1 MYILRNILLT
11 TCLLLIGL
19 ITNGQEYHLE
29 IRDSSTSGYIDELT
43 SELEGSYK
51 DSATIHMKLRESLS
65 DMRRRG
71 FLAASY
77 DSIRVREDTLTAWLH
92 VGRQYRWGQFSLNAP
107 DSSLFRELTIFR
119 EMKNN
124 AVINLQEL
132 NALEEKIVTYLEN
145 RGYPFASVRIDRLE
159 HAGSDTLNA
168 SLSIEPGKRYV
179 IDSIM
184 IQGNDPVSEK
194 YLYPYLG
201 LYPGMV
207 YNESRLKQIPNR
219 IENLAFLRQIRDFEL
234 EFSEGHRVN
243 VFLYLERAENNQ
255 VDGVVGFLPG
265 GDGKIRFTGQF
276 DLSLSNLFRRGEHL
290 AVNWNSLEKQ
300 SQEFNLQMDFPYLLL
315 QSVGINASFDL
326 YKKDTSFLSRTFRAG
341 LAFYINSQSRL
352 EVFGDFEGSS
362 LISEAPEVKERYE
375 PFQMRLYGVRYA
387 FNNLDY
393 RLNPSRGLELD
404 LFGSL
409 GRRRGGEDD
418 ESRTSAETGLD
429 ITWYQPLF
437 RSWVVK
443 ASGHGRFKYMWSE
456 GNKGFRENELYRFG
470 GFESLRGFDD
480 HAFLAPVYSVVSL
493 ELRYLL
499 SRDSNLYAFWDG
511 GWYHRDIVSGI
522 KEDFPFGFGVG
533 AHIDTGGGI
542 MYISYA
548 LGQQS
553 GNPIELGSAKIHLG
567 YVSKF

>member
-1 MYILRNILLT
+1 LLT

-43 SELEGSYK
+43 SELEGSYM
-51 DSATIHMKLRESLS
+51 DSSTIHMKLRESLS

-107 DSSLFRELTIFR
+107 DSSLFREPTIFR

-145 RGYPFASVRIDRLE
+145 RGYPFASVRIERLE
-159 HAGSDTLNA
+159 HAGADTLNA
-168 SLSIEPGKRYV
+168 SLNIEPGKRYV

-184 IQGNDPVSEK
+184 IQGNNPVSEK

-315 QSVGINASFDL
+315 QSVGINASLDL

-341 LAFYINSQSRL
+341 LSFYINSQSRL

-429 ITWYQPLF
+429 IVWYQPLF

-499 SRDSNLYAFWDG
+499 SRNSNLYAFWDG

-548 LGQQS
+548 LGQQAE
-553 GNPIELGSAKIHLG
+553 NPIELGSAKIHLG
-567 YVSKF
+567 YVNKF

>member
-1 MYILRNILLT
+1 VYILKNILLIT
-11 TCLLLIGL
+11 FLLLIGL
-19 ITNGQEYHLE
+19 ITKGQEYYLE
-29 IRDSSTSGYIDELT
+29 IRESSASGYIDELT
-43 SELEGSYK
+43 SELEESYK
-51 DSATIHMKLRESLS
+51 DSATIHMELRESLS

-92 VGRQYRWGQFSLNAP
+92 VGGQYRWGQFSLNVP
-107 DSSLFRELTIFR
+107 DSSLFRGFTVFR
-119 EMKNN
+119 GMNN
-124 AVINLQEL
+124 NEVINLHEL
-132 NALEEKIVTYLEN
+132 NALEERIVTYLEN
-145 RGYPFASVRIDRLE
+145 RGYPFASVRIERLE
-159 HAGSDTLNA
+159 DAGSDTLNA
-168 SLSIEPGKRYV
+168 SLGIDPGKRYV

-184 IQGNDPVSEK
+184 IQGNNPVSEK

-207 YNESRLKQIPNR
+207 YNESRLKQIPDR
-219 IENLAFLRQIRDFEL
+219 IENIAFLRQIRDFEL

-276 DLSLSNLFRRGEHL
+276 DLSLSNLFRRGEYL

-341 LAFYINSQSRL
+341 LSFYISSQSRL

-375 PFQMRLYGVRYA
+375 PFNMRLYGARYA

-409 GRRRGGEDD
+409 GRRRGGKDD

-429 ITWYQPLF
+429 ISWYQPLF

-443 ASGHGRFKYMWSE
+443 ASGYGRFKYMWSE
-456 GNKGFRENELYRFG
+456 GTKGFRENELYRFG

-499 SRDSNLYAFWDG
+499 SRNSNLYAFWDG
-511 GWYHRDIVSGI
+511 GWYQRDMSSGI
-522 KEDFPFGFGVG
+522 KEDLPFGFGIG

-548 LGQQS
+548 LGQQAGS
-553 GNPIELGSAKIHLG
+553 PIELGSAKIHLG

>member
-51 DSATIHMKLRESLS
+51 DSSTIHMKLRESLS

-107 DSSLFRELTIFR
+107 DSSLFREPTIFR

-145 RGYPFASVRIDRLE
+145 RGYPFASVRIERLE
-159 HAGSDTLNA
+159 HAGADTLNA
-168 SLSIEPGKRYV
+168 SLNIEPGKRYV

-184 IQGNDPVSEK
+184 IQGNNPVSEK

-315 QSVGINASFDL
+315 QSVGINASLDL

-341 LAFYINSQSRL
+341 LSFYINSQSRL

-429 ITWYQPLF
+429 IVWYQPLF

-499 SRDSNLYAFWDG
+499 SRNSNLYAFWDG

-548 LGQQS
+548 LGQQAE
-553 GNPIELGSAKIHLG
+553 NPIELGSAKIHLG
-567 YVSKF
+567 YVNKF

>member
-1 MYILRNILLT
+1 
-11 TCLLLIGL
+11 
-19 ITNGQEYHLE
+19 
-29 IRDSSTSGYIDELT
+29 
-43 SELEGSYK
+43 
-51 DSATIHMKLRESLS
+51 
-65 DMRRRG
+65 
-71 FLAASY
+71 
-77 DSIRVREDTLTAWLH
+77 
-92 VGRQYRWGQFSLNAP
+92 
-107 DSSLFRELTIFR
+107 
-119 EMKNN
+119 
-124 AVINLQEL
+124 
-132 NALEEKIVTYLEN
+132 
-145 RGYPFASVRIDRLE
+145 
-159 HAGSDTLNA
+159 
-168 SLSIEPGKRYV
+168 
-179 IDSIM
+179 M
-184 IQGNDPVSEK
+184 IQGNDPVSDK

-207 YNESRLKQIPNR
+207 YNESRLKQIPDR
-219 IENLAFLRQIRDFEL
+219 IENIAFLTQIREFEL
-234 EFSEGHRVN
+234 EFSEGDRVN
-243 VFLYLERAENNQ
+243 VFLYLERAESNQ

-265 GDGKIRFTGQF
+265 GEGKIRFTGQF
-276 DLSLSNLFRRGEHL
+276 DLSLSNIFRRGEYL

-300 SQEFNLQMDFPYLLL
+300 SQQFNLQMDFPYLLL
-315 QSVGINASFDL
+315 QSVGINASLDL

-341 LAFYINSQSRL
+341 LSFYISSQSRL

-375 PFQMRLYGVRYA
+375 PFQMRLYGTRYV

-429 ITWYQPLF
+429 IAWYQPLF
-437 RSWVVK
+437 GSWVVK
-443 ASGHGRFKYMWSE
+443 ASGHGRFKYIWTE
-456 GNKGFRENELYRFG
+456 RNKGFRENELYRFG

-499 SRDSNLYAFWDG
+499 SRNSNLYAFWDG
-511 GWYHRDIVSGI
+511 GWYQRDIAPRI

-533 AHIDTGGGI
+533 VHIDTGGGI

-548 LGQQS
+548 LGKQAE
-553 GNPIELGSAKIHLG
+553 NPIEPGSGKIHLG
-567 YVSKF
+567 YVNKF

>member
-29 IRDSSTSGYIDELT
+29 LRDSSTSGYIDELT

-480 HAFLAPVYSVVSL
+480 HGFLAPVYSVVSL

>member
-480 HAFLAPVYSVVSL
+480 HGFLAPVYSVVSL

>member
-51 DSATIHMKLRESLS
+51 DSSTIHMKLRESLS

-107 DSSLFRELTIFR
+107 DSSLFREPTIFR

-145 RGYPFASVRIDRLE
+145 RGYPFASVRIDQLE
-159 HAGSDTLNA
+159 NAGSDTLNA

-184 IQGNDPVSEK
+184 IQGNNPVSEK

-315 QSVGINASFDL
+315 QSVGINASLDL

-341 LAFYINSQSRL
+341 LSFYINSQSRL

-429 ITWYQPLF
+429 IVWYQPLF

-499 SRDSNLYAFWDG
+499 SRNSNLYAFWDG

-548 LGQQS
+548 LGQQAE
-553 GNPIELGSAKIHLG
+553 NPIELGSAKIHLG
-567 YVSKF
+567 YVNKF